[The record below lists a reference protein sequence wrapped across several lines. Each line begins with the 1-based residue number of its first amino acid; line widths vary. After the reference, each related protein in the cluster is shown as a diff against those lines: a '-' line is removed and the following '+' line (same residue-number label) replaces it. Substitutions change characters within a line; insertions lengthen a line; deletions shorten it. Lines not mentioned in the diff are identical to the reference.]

1 MSKGIK
7 MFYKFIFFILFF
19 ITLLSAQRVGF
30 EYAGIPIKVLDEKG
44 KVRDVIVKRDIAQ
57 ECLKLPINN
66 EMVWT
71 GNYANPKV
79 PDACKSTYVHT
90 TGKLLPMQ
98 LHEEVETYGELE
110 VLAFMK
116 EMQHNDT
123 MLLVDGRKQEWYDYR
138 TIPGAVNMPF
148 HHFKEHEA
156 FEFEFEHDL
165 LHLGVTINEKEEYNF
180 KNAKTVVIFCNGP
193 WCSQSVAMITAL
205 LEIGYPADKIKWY
218 RGGMQDWLSAGMT
231 STRK

>member
-1 MSKGIK
+1 MLEYYKGFIMFIK
-7 MFYKFIFFILFF
+7 YI
-19 ITLLSAQRVGF
+19 LLSISLLFARTGF
-30 EYAGIPIKVLDEKG
+30 EYEGIPIKVLNEKG
-44 KVRDVIVKRDIAQ
+44 KVENIIVKRDIAE
-57 ECLKLPINN
+57 ECRKLPINN
-66 EMVWT
+66 KMVWT

-98 LHEEVETYGELE
+98 LDDEIETYGELE

-116 EMQHNDT
+116 EMQKNPD
-123 MLLVDGRKQEWYDYR
+123 MLLIDGRKQEWFDYR

-165 LHLGVTINEKEEYNF
+165 LHLGVTIDDNEEFNF
-180 KNAKTVVIFCNGP
+180 KKAKNITVFCNGP
-193 WCSQSVAMITAL
+193 WCSQSVAMIKAL
-205 LEIGYPADKIKWY
+205 LEIGYPAEKIKWY
-218 RGGMQDWLSAGMT
+218 RGGMQDWLAAGMT